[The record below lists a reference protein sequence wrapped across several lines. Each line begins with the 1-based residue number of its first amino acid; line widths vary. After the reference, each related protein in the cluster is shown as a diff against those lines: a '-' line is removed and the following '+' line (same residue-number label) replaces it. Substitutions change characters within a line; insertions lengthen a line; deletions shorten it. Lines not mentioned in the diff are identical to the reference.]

1 MVKPEPQ
8 AREEIDRQLK
18 ESGWVIQ
25 DRDEINLSAAQ
36 GVAVRE
42 FKLKSGHGF
51 ADYLLFIDNQ
61 AMGVLEAKKVGFPL
75 GGVEVQA
82 QKCSEGLPD
91 QLDAPYKPLGSSPLP
106 GWPFLIL
113 TYR

>member
-42 FKLKSGHGF
+42 FKLKSGHGS
-51 ADYLLFIDNQ
+51 ADYLLFVDTQ
-61 AMGVLEAKKVGFPL
+61 AVGVLEAKKVKRCIRDEDCPQGEKEQDGRVADARTAPL
-75 GGVEVQA
+75 
-82 QKCSEGLPD
+82 C
-91 QLDAPYKPLGSSPLP
+91 
-106 GWPFLIL
+106 
-113 TYR
+113 